1 MEAKHLDKCATCW
14 FTLYYEECEDYDEEV
29 CQIHGEKPWDAANA
43 EYERSRGV

>member
-29 CQIHGEKPWDAANA
+29 CEIHGEKPWDAANA
-43 EYERSRGV
+43 EYNRSRGV